1 MFEKIACNSKCKLT
15 CKSQKTLSALCLSL
29 CHVQLLGPN
38 PLCLSKLSLFCIS
51 IIFFFFLP
59 LIYSIS
65 LYTARKYKH
74 LSNIGNATQARPAV
88 GCLGVIRGEAM
99 ISEYV
104 NANGYRFRSLRVLIS
119 TLLQIKPSLGI
130 ITQIAHLGDSC

>member
-59 LIYSIS
+59 LIRVNCIIQSCYS
-65 LYTARKYKH
+65 LC
-74 LSNIGNATQARPAV
+74 LGNFIFMNLLWQEMHDYSMWKFLGQGLNPCQAATQATSVA
-88 GCLGVIRGEAM
+88 
-99 ISEYV
+99 
-104 NANGYRFRSLRVLIS
+104 
-119 TLLQIKPSLGI
+119 TLDL
-130 ITQIAHLGDSC
+130 